1 MAGIPGDAARAERQ
15 RYYDQF
21 LATWDSAAW
30 DPRTLERLDL
40 ARPMM
45 APGGSLLVVG
55 AGGGAEPMRLRE
67 WGYQVTVIDIASVG
81 VEGARQAGLA
91 AFQVDLETDGVP
103 GQYDQVACF
112 EVLEHLRDPASALA
126 KLRGA
131 LKPGGR
137 LLVGLPN
144 EFHVVRRLQ
153 VLAGRPDFAQ
163 HDWPHLRFFN
173 YRACRRLFEEAGL
186 EVRGVAAA
194 PLVPPRM
201 RMLRG
206 IGRLLCR
213 TWPGLFAFSYIFH
226 LGARPQ

>member
-1 MAGIPGDAARAERQ
+1 MAGTPGDSGKAERQ
-15 RYYDQF
+15 RYYDKF
-21 LATWDSAAW
+21 VASWDSAAW

-55 AGGGAEPMRLRE
+55 AGGGAEPLKLRD

-81 VEGARQAGLA
+81 VERARQAGLA
-91 AFQVDLETDGVP
+91 AFQVDLETDAVP

-112 EVLEHLRDPASALA
+112 EVLEHLRDPAAALA

-131 LKPGGR
+131 VGPRGR
-137 LLVGLPN
+137 LFIGLPN
-144 EFHVVRRLQ
+144 EFHAVRRLQ
-153 VLAGRPDFAQ
+153 VLAGRPDFAA

-173 YRACRRLFEEAGL
+173 RRACLRLFDEAGL
-186 EVRGVAAA
+186 DVRGFAAA

-201 RMLRG
+201 QWLRG
-206 IGRLLCR
+206 MGRVLCR
-213 TWPGLFAFSYIFH
+213 MSPGLFAFSYVFH
-226 LGARPQ
+226 LEVRPQ